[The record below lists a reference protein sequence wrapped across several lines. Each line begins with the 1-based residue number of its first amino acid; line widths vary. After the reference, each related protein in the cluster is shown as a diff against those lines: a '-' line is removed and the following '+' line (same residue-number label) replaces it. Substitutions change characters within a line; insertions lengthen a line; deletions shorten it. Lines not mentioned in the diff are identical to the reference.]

1 MMVTWRSPMPQTITT
16 TELLEGLKSSS
27 HRTAWQT
34 LDARMRPVIVGVTKR
49 LGLTHDEAEEVA
61 QATLAEVFEGYQ
73 KGRYE
78 RGKGR
83 LRSWVVAIARNL
95 AIDSLR
101 RRGAAG
107 RAALAFPEVPDDARV
122 SVIWEEEW
130 NRFVAREALACLR
143 REAYVDER
151 TIRAFELFALSGVPA
166 DQAGLD
172 CGMTAAQVYVAK
184 NRVARRLREI
194 VSELTAAYEDPP

>member
-1 MMVTWRSPMPQTITT
+1 MPQTITT
-16 TELLEGLKSSS
+16 TELLEGLKSAS
-27 HRTAWQT
+27 HKTAWRT
-34 LDARMRPVIVGVTKR
+34 LDARMRPVIVGVTRR
-49 LGLTHDEAEEVA
+49 LGLTLDQAEEVA
-61 QATLAEVFEGYQ
+61 QAALAEVFEGYQ

-101 RRGAAG
+101 RRGRSPIGAE
-107 RAALAFPEVPDDARV
+107 FPSEVPDEARV

-130 NRFVAREALACLR
+130 NRFVAREALARLR
-143 REAYVDER
+143 REEQIDDR

-166 DQAGLD
+166 DQAGLA

-184 NRVARRLREI
+184 NRVAKHLRAI
-194 VSELTAAYEDPP
+194 VSELAAAYEDPP